1 MIGRRGQRRIASRAL
16 GFTLAEVLVA
26 VAVTSFIGVVV
37 ASTLSVGFKAKE
49 VVEVE
54 ADLFRE
60 LRSGMGRLTR
70 EISMAFLSNN
80 YDTGRYRDNQDR
92 PTFFEGRE
100 RTLSFTMLG
109 HQRLTRDAKE
119 SDQSVVFYKVD
130 RDPDERRMTSLLRCE
145 IPVITEEI
153 KECEAWQTLISDVS
167 QVTFAYWD
175 NAKDDWVDVWDTRE
189 NEYPNKLPDR
199 VRIELMGKDER
210 GKDQKYVTQAR
221 INLVTPLGT

>member
-1 MIGRRGQRRIASRAL
+1 MRRAARHGR
-16 GFTLAEVLVA
+16 GFTLAEVMVA

-37 ASTLSVGFKAKE
+37 ASTLSVGFRAKE
-49 VVEVE
+49 MVEVE

-80 YDTGRYRDNQDR
+80 YDTGRYRDHQDR
-92 PTFFEGRE
+92 PTFFSGQEKE
-100 RTLSFTMLG
+100 LSFTMLG

-119 SDQSVVFYKVD
+119 SDQSVVFFKVD
-130 RDPDERRMTSLLRCE
+130 RDPDNRRLTSLLRCE
-145 IPVITEEI
+145 IPVISEEI
-153 KECEAWQTLISDVS
+153 RECEAWETLISDVS
-167 QVTFAYWD
+167 QVAFSYWD
-175 NAKDDWVDVWDTRE
+175 NVKDEWVRAWDTRD

-199 VRIELMGKDER
+199 VRIELTGKDER

-221 INLVTPLGT
+221 INLVTPLGM

>member
-1 MIGRRGQRRIASRAL
+1 M
-16 GFTLAEVLVA
+16 VA

-37 ASTLSVGFKAKE
+37 ASSLSVGFRAKE
-49 VVEVE
+49 MVEIE

-80 YDTGRYRDNQDR
+80 YDTGRYRDHQDR
-92 PTFFEGRE
+92 PTFFDGQEKA
-100 RTLSFTMLG
+100 LSFTMLG

-145 IPVITEEI
+145 IPIISGEI
-153 KECEAWQTLISDVS
+153 EACEAWETLISDVS
-167 QVTFAYWD
+167 QVTFSYWD
-175 NAKDDWVDVWDTRE
+175 NVKDEWVHAWDTRE
-189 NEYPNKLPDR
+189 SEYPNKLPDR
-199 VRIELMGKDER
+199 VRIELTGKDER

-221 INLVTPLGT
+221 INLVTPLGM